1 MATNLHPVATVA
13 ALELVWPREDQAS
26 HWQRNT
32 SKYSSTLSEYLWL
45 KPWCSSG
52 DKSSIITMYCRPIA
66 DSCHNRRWC
75 TLFKPVPFFA
85 QRTQNFG
92 LFWPIHKNQ
101 VCVNPALWLYNA
113 TPPVQ
118 LLLLHH
124 LLPGDEDAEQP
135 VHPALSVHKILVDQ
149 DSYFGLRELNMDS
162 HFGWL
167 AKYMCF
173 SKRFWWLRH
182 RFQFSF
188 DAMAEF
194 IRPVLS

>member
-1 MATNLHPVATVA
+1 M
-13 ALELVWPREDQAS
+13 
-26 HWQRNT
+26 
-32 SKYSSTLSEYLWL
+32 
-45 KPWCSSG
+45 C
-52 DKSSIITMYCRPIA
+52 CRPTA
-66 DSCHNRRWC
+66 DICNNRRWC
-75 TLFKPVPFFA
+75 TYFKPVPFFA

-101 VCVNPALWLYNA
+101 VCVNPALWFYNA
-113 TPPVQ
+113 TPPFQ
-118 LLLLHH
+118 LLLLPH

-173 SKRFWWLRH
+173 PTGSGELDTDFNFLLILCMSFSTMSYHNFGLKRSC
-182 RFQFSF
+182 RFPKFFQL
-188 DAMAEF
+188 MK
-194 IRPVLS
+194 